1 MGYGW
6 ELLKADRVY
15 MDVGRYIDGLK
26 NNCGMSDPDACS
38 WTASLLRP
46 LQGVRHVN
54 MYLCPPIIGPFDDY
68 EPVPDLDIQ
77 FAIESLRDAAYRG
90 TEHYLGGLFFNKKE
104 IITHSKNICLHKG
117 VSIDLAPMP
126 QCLLSAE
133 GEGQQLINDDAKPG
147 RVSTA
152 AKVALIASYEIRNG
166 SIVNYE
172 RAAAILTADT
182 SAAGYAYTFDAETV
196 KRWKMDAEKFTKV
209 RAA

>member
-54 MYLCPPIIGPFDDY
+54 MYLCPPTIGPFDDY
-68 EPVPDLDIQ
+68 EAVPDLDIQ

-90 TEHYLGGLFFNKKE
+90 TEHYLGGLFFNKIE
-104 IITHSKNICLHKG
+104 IITHSKNICQYKG
-117 VSIDLAPMP
+117 VPVGSAPIP
-126 QCLLSAE
+126 QCLLTSE
-133 GEGQQLINDDAKPG
+133 EPQVTCDVTDSG
-147 RVSTA
+147 RISVA
-152 AKVALIASYEIRNG
+152 VKVAIISLYEHQHGPIT
-166 SIVNYE
+166 NYE
-172 RAAAILTADT
+172 RTATILTSEVAR
-182 SAAGYAYTFDAETV
+182 AGYCRTFDAETI
-196 KRWKMDAEKFTKV
+196 KRWKMDAIKSTKTK
-209 RAA
+209 AA